1 MSYSK
6 HIINFGIFNFQ
17 FILCIFNNYFD
28 IQTGVGR
35 LLNKEVY
42 KAAYPLHDGE
52 YSYTDFEKDDSRRT
66 QNIRQVNQE
75 KIKSTF
81 VIYCLGKVKDLF
93 FQHLFHIFIAT
104 LQRMG
109 FSRMLV
115 QEATFVVNPE
125 LFRCK
130 NWIILCMVRFLYRN
144 VSASFHCWSSCYYVW
159 GSNRQY
165 TIKQGKVWKV
175 LKQIKVWNENS

>member
-1 MSYSK
+1 MQKKRYYRYDTNK
-6 HIINFGIFNFQ
+6 YCHILNIINFGIFNFQ

-81 VIYCLGKVKDLF
+81 VIYC
-93 FQHLFHIFIAT
+93 A
-104 LQRMG
+104 
-109 FSRMLV
+109 
-115 QEATFVVNPE
+115 E
-125 LFRCK
+125 
-130 NWIILCMVRFLYRN
+130 
-144 VSASFHCWSSCYYVW
+144 
-159 GSNRQY
+159 
-165 TIKQGKVWKV
+165 
-175 LKQIKVWNENS
+175 